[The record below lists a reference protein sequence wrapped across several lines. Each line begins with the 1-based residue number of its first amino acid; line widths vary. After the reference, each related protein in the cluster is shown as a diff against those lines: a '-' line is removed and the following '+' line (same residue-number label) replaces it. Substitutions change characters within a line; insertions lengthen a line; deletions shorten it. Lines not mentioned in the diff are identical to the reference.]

1 MSEHTLFITGTDT
14 GVGKTVVTALLAS
27 LLIRRGRDAGVMK
40 PVASGGVDRAEGLRS
55 QDLLFLRER
64 LRLTDPEELI
74 NPVCFREPLAPAIA
88 ARREGREVDLGILDG
103 AYESLKSSH
112 EFLLIEGIGG
122 LLVPLRDRFT
132 VADLVLRWET
142 PVLVVAPPR
151 LGTINHTCLTLSH
164 ARARGIRIAGFLFNA
179 ASETDGG
186 GDWKSSA
193 AYIAEFCGVPF
204 WGMLP
209 FAGELS
215 SAGGAWKSL
224 LGEADRQLARRLE
237 QFFE

>member
-1 MSEHTLFITGTDT
+1 MSARTLFITGTDT

-27 LLIRRGRDAGVMK
+27 LLIRHGRDVGVMK
-40 PVASGGVDRAEGLRS
+40 PVASGGVEKEEGLRS
-55 QDLLFLRER
+55 QDLIFLRER

-88 ARREGREVDLGILDG
+88 ARREGREVDLGILDK
-103 AYESLKSSH
+103 AYEQLKRSH

-122 LLVPLRDRFT
+122 LLVPLRDRFA
-132 VADLVLRWET
+132 VADLALRWET
-142 PVLVVAPPR
+142 PVLVVASPR

-164 ARARGIRIAGFLFNA
+164 ARAHDIKTAGFLFNA
-179 ASETDGG
+179 ARETDGG

-193 AYIAEFCGVPF
+193 ACIDEFCGVPF

-215 SAGGAWKSL
+215 SGGSAWESL
-224 LGEADRQLARRLE
+224 LGEADRQLAPRLE